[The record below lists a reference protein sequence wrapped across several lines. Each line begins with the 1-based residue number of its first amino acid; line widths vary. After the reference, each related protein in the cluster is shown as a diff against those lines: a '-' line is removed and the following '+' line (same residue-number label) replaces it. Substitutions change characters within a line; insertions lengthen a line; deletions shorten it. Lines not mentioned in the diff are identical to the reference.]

1 MHSRIIKNEEKAFYK
16 TQYPDTINPPPAL
29 KKLGIEEMYLKIVKA
44 KYD

>member
-1 MHSRIIKNEEKAFYK
+1 MDSRIIKNEEKAFYK
-16 TQYPDTINPPPAL
+16 TQYPFTINPPPL

>member
-1 MHSRIIKNEEKAFYK
+1 MDSRIIKNEEKAFYK
-16 TQYPDTINPPPAL
+16 TQYPDTITPPAL